1 MTPTVAGERLQKVL
15 AQLGLGSRREAES
28 WIRAGRLTVN
38 GRPAVLGMRVSAD
51 DQLKLDGRSIR
62 RVRAAAS
69 AAVFLCHRSPGEPL
83 LPART
88 PAAAEATASVSIAE
102 RLPRRAGRRFISI
115 SPMPTVD
122 GGLELLTA
130 DGAMA
135 ERLQR
140 AVHALEVEFSLRV
153 RGELSDAQMLAI
165 REGALD
171 SGAHVRVLDLEANG
185 GEGSNRWYRLLAAG
199 ASGNE
204 VRQLIERQAV
214 TLGRMLRVRLGT
226 LELPR
231 TLARSRWQELTP
243 EQLAALTADRSDS
256 DR

>member
-1 MTPTVAGERLQKVL
+1 
-15 AQLGLGSRREAES
+15 
-28 WIRAGRLTVN
+28 
-38 GRPAVLGMRVSAD
+38 
-51 DQLKLDGRSIR
+51 
-62 RVRAAAS
+62 
-69 AAVFLCHRSPGEPL
+69 
-83 LPART
+83 
-88 PAAAEATASVSIAE
+88 
-102 RLPRRAGRRFISI
+102 
-115 SPMPTVD
+115 
-122 GGLELLTA
+122 
-130 DGAMA
+130 
-135 ERLQR
+135 
-140 AVHALEVEFSLRV
+140 VHALEVEFSLRV
-153 RGELSDAQMLAI
+153 RGELCDAQMLAI